1 MDTYGERLKYAIKES
16 KRQSKEVAE
25 ALGMNAGYLSSI
37 CSGKAQASDTLTEK
51 ICRELGLNRQ
61 WLMTGKGDMH
71 EPEDRIQAIARLT
84 NDVLKDS
91 PESFRNRLIMTLARL
106 DAKEWDTLAKIADG
120 MLEDYESQ
128 KNKEEH

>member
-16 KRQSKEVAE
+16 KRQSKDVAE
-25 ALGMNAGYLSSI
+25 SLGITPTYLSRL
-37 CSGKAQASDTLTEK
+37 CSNKMEASDRLTEN

-91 PESFRNRLIMTLARL
+91 PESFRNRLIIALSKL
-106 DAKEWDTLAKIADG
+106 DAQDWDTLSKIADD
-120 MLEDYESQ
+120 LLLQQE
-128 KNKEEH
+128 KREEP

>member
-1 MDTYGERLKYAIKES
+1 MDTYGERLKHAIKES
-16 KRQSKEVAE
+16 KRQSKDVAE
-25 ALGMNAGYLSSI
+25 SLGITPTYLSRL
-37 CSGKAQASDTLTEK
+37 CSNKMEASDRLTEN

-91 PESFRNRLIMTLARL
+91 PESFRNRLIIALSKL
-106 DAKEWDTLAKIADG
+106 DAQDWDTLSKIADD
-120 MLEDYESQ
+120 LLLQQE
-128 KNKEEH
+128 KREEP

>member
-16 KRQSKEVAE
+16 KRQSKDVAE
-25 ALGMNAGYLSSI
+25 SLGITPTYLSRL
-37 CSGKAQASDTLTEK
+37 CSNKMEASDRLTEN
-51 ICRELGLNRQ
+51 ICRELGLNRL

-91 PESFRNRLIMTLARL
+91 PESFRNRLIIALSKL
-106 DAKEWDTLAKIADG
+106 DAQDWDTLSKIADD
-120 MLEDYESQ
+120 LLLQQEKS
-128 KNKEEH
+128 EEP

>member
-16 KRQSKEVAE
+16 KRQSKDVAE
-25 ALGMNAGYLSSI
+25 ALGITPTYLSRL
-37 CSGKAQASDTLTEK
+37 CSNKMEASDRLTEN
-51 ICRELGLNRQ
+51 ICRELGLNRL

-91 PESFRNRLIMTLARL
+91 PESFRNRLIIALSKL
-106 DAKEWDTLAKIADG
+106 DAQDWDTLSKIADD
-120 MLEDYESQ
+120 LLLQQE
-128 KNKEEH
+128 KREEP

>member
-16 KRQSKEVAE
+16 KRQSKDVAE
-25 ALGMNAGYLSSI
+25 SLGITPTYLSRL
-37 CSGKAQASDTLTEK
+37 CSNKMEASDRLTEN
-51 ICRELGLNRQ
+51 ICRELGLNRL

-91 PESFRNRLIMTLARL
+91 PESFRNRLIIALSKL
-106 DAKEWDTLAKIADG
+106 DAQDWDTLSKIADD
-120 MLEDYESQ
+120 LLLQQE
-128 KNKEEH
+128 KREEP

>member
-1 MDTYGERLKYAIKES
+1 METYGERLKYAIKES
-16 KRQSKEVAE
+16 KRQSKEIAE
-25 ALGMNAGYLSSI
+25 SLGMNAGYLSSI

-51 ICRELGLNRQ
+51 ICRDLGLNRQ

-91 PESFRNRLIMTLARL
+91 PESFRNRLIIALSKL
-106 DAKEWDTLAKIADG
+106 DAQDWDTLSKIADD
-120 MLEDYESQ
+120 LLLQQE
-128 KNKEEH
+128 KKEEP

>member
-16 KRQSKEVAE
+16 KRQSKDVAE
-25 ALGMNAGYLSSI
+25 SLGITPTYLSRL
-37 CSGKAQASDTLTEK
+37 CSNKMEASDRLTEN
-51 ICRELGLNRQ
+51 ICRELGLNRL

-91 PESFRNRLIMTLARL
+91 PESFRNRLIIALSKL
-106 DAKEWDTLAKIADG
+106 DAQDRDTLSKIADD
-120 MLEDYESQ
+120 LLLQQE
-128 KNKEEH
+128 KREEP

>member
-16 KRQSKEVAE
+16 KRQSKDVAE
-25 ALGMNAGYLSSI
+25 SLGITPTYLSRL
-37 CSGKAQASDTLTEK
+37 CSNKMEASDRLTEN
-51 ICRELGLNRQ
+51 ICRELDLNRQ

-91 PESFRNRLIMTLARL
+91 PESFRNHLIIALSKL
-106 DAKEWDTLAKIADG
+106 DAQDWDTLSKIADD
-120 MLEDYESQ
+120 LLLQQE
-128 KNKEEH
+128 KREEP

>member
-1 MDTYGERLKYAIKES
+1 MDTFGARLKYAVKES
-16 KRQSKEVAE
+16 QRQSKDVAA
-25 ALGMNAGYLSSI
+25 ALEITPTYLSSL
-37 CSGKAQASDTLTEK
+37 CSGKAQASDALTER

-91 PESFRNRLIMTLARL
+91 PESFRNRLIMALAKL
-106 DAKEWDTLAKIADG
+106 DAKDWETLAKIADD
-120 MLEDYESQ
+120 MMEEYI

>member
-1 MDTYGERLKYAIKES
+1 METYGERLKYAIKES
-16 KRQSKEVAE
+16 KRQSKEIAE
-25 ALGMNAGYLSSI
+25 SLGMNAGYLSSI

-91 PESFRNRLIMTLARL
+91 PESFRNRLIIVLSKL
-106 DAKEWDTLAKIADG
+106 DAQDWDTLSKIADD
-120 MLEDYESQ
+120 LLLQQE
-128 KNKEEH
+128 KREEP

>member
-1 MDTYGERLKYAIKES
+1 MTYGERLKVAIQES
-16 KRQSKEVAE
+16 KRQSKDIAE
-25 ALGMNAGYLSSI
+25 SLGVTPTYFSKI
-37 CSGKAQASDTLTEK
+37 CYDKVTPSDRLTES

-106 DAKEWDTLAKIADG
+106 DAKDWDTLAKIADS

>member
-1 MDTYGERLKYAIKES
+1 METYGERLKYAIKES
-16 KRQSKEVAE
+16 KRQSKEIAE
-25 ALGMNAGYLSSI
+25 SLGMNAGYLSSI

-91 PESFRNRLIMTLARL
+91 PESFRNRLIIALSKL
-106 DAKEWDTLAKIADG
+106 DAQDWDTLSKIADD
-120 MLEDYESQ
+120 LLLQQE
-128 KNKEEH
+128 KREEP